1 MIDRLSKWVT
11 AFLIRE
17 RSISEEN
24 AEIYQYGVEITLS
37 SIFNIVLIMLV
48 SIFAKSIPSGM
59 IFLILFITLRQFS
72 GGYHATT
79 YFRCNTIFL
88 LTYVFVLLMSRYVVI
103 SFWANCIFVLLGIMG
118 LLLFAPVPNVHKP
131 LTRDA
136 CKRHKRNAIV
146 IYVLFSLIELLLFE
160 AVPYYSRVLFFTL
173 MAIMM
178 LIIFEIFMQRSGLH
192 EVTKNGC

>member
-48 SIFAKSIPSGM
+48 SIFAKSILSGM

>member
-17 RSISEEN
+17 RSISVEN

>member
-1 MIDRLSKWVT
+1 MINRLSKWVT

-17 RSISEEN
+17 RSISVEN

>member
-48 SIFAKSIPSGM
+48 SIFAKSILSGM

-88 LTYVFVLLMSRYVVI
+88 LTYIFVLLMSRYVVI
-103 SFWANCIFVLLGIMG
+103 SFWANCIFVLLGIIV

-131 LTRDA
+131 ITGDA
-136 CKRHKRNAIV
+136 CKKHKRNAI
-146 IYVLFSLIELLLFE
+146 ISYVLFSLIELLLFE

-192 EVTKNGC
+192 ESTENGC

>member
-48 SIFAKSIPSGM
+48 SIFAKSILSGM
-59 IFLILFITLRQFS
+59 IFLILFIILRQFS

-88 LTYVFVLLMSRYVVI
+88 LTYIFVLLMSRYVVI
-103 SFWANCIFVLLGIMG
+103 SFWANCIFVLLGIIV

-136 CKRHKRNAIV
+136 CKKHKRNAII

-192 EVTKNGC
+192 ESTKNGC

>member
-48 SIFAKSIPSGM
+48 SIFAKSILSGM

-88 LTYVFVLLMSRYVVI
+88 LTYIFVLLMSRYVVI
-103 SFWANCIFVLLGIMG
+103 SFWANCIFVLLGIIV

-131 LTRDA
+131 ITGDA
-136 CKRHKRNAIV
+136 CKKHKRNAII

-192 EVTKNGC
+192 ESTENGC

>member
-17 RSISEEN
+17 RSISVEN

-72 GGYHATT
+72 GGYHAIT